1 MRTLRRVLIAA
12 TAFLAAMVLLLVLP
26 MMGAMGGGGCG
37 GRIDPIAAAAHEP
50 VAGYK
55 GDQLA
60 NAAEIM
66 AAATAMNLDAR
77 AQVIGVMTAMG
88 ESSLRNITYGDWET
102 SGVTNPDGSRT
113 TSIGLFQQQN
123 SWGTAAE
130 RTTPATAARLFFER
144 LVKVTG
150 WENLTPSA
158 AAHAV
163 QINADPNH
171 YTKWYEAAADV
182 VNALTAAG
190 LANATITCA
199 GAADFP
205 PADGTPPGKWGGYDN
220 GRIPAGTL
228 QQIPWAP
235 KLSLRADA
243 VAALAAMNAAFRA
256 QFGYDLPMNDA
267 YRDYPNQVKAR
278 QDWCG
283 RGNCN
288 GAADPGTSNHG
299 WALAVDIGDR
309 SHYVIGYSH
318 PIYLWLKANAG
329 RYGWAH
335 PQWAEPGDP
344 GGPDE
349 AWHWEYYGIR

>member
-1 MRTLRRVLIAA
+1 MKTLRRALIVA
-12 TAFLAAMVLLLVLP
+12 TAFLAALVLLIVMP
-26 MMGAMGGGGCG
+26 IVGAVSGGGCG
-37 GRIDPIAAAAHEP
+37 GRVDPIAAAAHEP

-55 GDQLA
+55 GEQLA

-66 AAATAMNLDAR
+66 AAASAMKLDAR

-113 TSIGLFQQQN
+113 TSIGLFQQQD

-130 RTTPATAARLFFER
+130 RMTPATSARLFFER
-144 LVKVTG
+144 LVKVAG

-171 YTKWYEAAADV
+171 YTKWYQAASDV
-182 VNALTAAG
+182 VSALTASG
-190 LANATITCA
+190 LAAATMTCA
-199 GAADFP
+199 GGADYPAAN
-205 PADGTPPGKWGGYDN
+205 GTPPGKWGGYDN
-220 GRIPAGTL
+220 GRIPMSTL
-228 QQIPWAP
+228 QPIPWEP
-235 KLSLRADA
+235 KYSLRGDA
-243 VAALAAMNAAFRA
+243 TAALAAMNAAFRT
-256 QFGYDLPMNDA
+256 QFGYNLPINDG
-267 YRDYPNQVKAR
+267 YRDYEGQVLAK
-278 QDWCG
+278 QIYG
-283 RGNCN
+283 SE
-288 GAADPGTSNHG
+288 AAEPGTSNHG
-299 WALAVDIGDR
+299 WALAIDIGDR
-309 SHYVIGYSH
+309 SHYRIGYSD

-349 AWHWEYYGIR
+349 AWHWEYYGVR